1 MLLSS
6 FLIISLTC
14 THIHIHAYTHTCIH
28 TYMHTHIHAY
38 TQMQMK
44 MCSLHEEVLEVGD
57 EVLSGDKGVVPG
69 REDGEAVDRLTD
81 EYQMAQHVVLPA
93 HTHTCTYIHT
103 YIHVHTDTTYTHIH
117 NIQIPHTC
125 TCTCEAAHFF

>member
-1 MLLSS
+1 
-6 FLIISLTC
+6 
-14 THIHIHAYTHTCIH
+14 
-28 TYMHTHIHAY
+28 MHTHIHAY

-81 EYQMAQHVVLPA
+81 EYQMAQHIVLPA
-93 HTHTCTYIHT
+93 HTHTYVRTYMYMYIYRYHIHT
-103 YIHVHTDTTYTHIH
+103 YT
-117 NIQIPHTC
+117 
-125 TCTCEAAHFF
+125 